1 MLVTESHF
9 KKLHQG
15 PNQTYSWAGC
25 GLWVAARSALR
36 GLVVTFRV
44 PFGYHNVLEDSSSS
58 CLTCI
63 PFAVAVWEGIL
74 IQLRQL

>member
-1 MLVTESHF
+1 M
-9 KKLHQG
+9 
-15 PNQTYSWAGC
+15 
-25 GLWVAARSALR
+25 
-36 GLVVTFRV
+36 VTFRV